1 LFEHQ
6 YAKCAT
12 FAPRNK
18 FLFKKKLYT
27 FDATTVNLRLSH
39 FPWAKCRTT
48 KGGIKLHTLLDHD
61 RYLQAFIKI
70 TAAKE
75 PISLWLNS

>member
-1 LFEHQ
+1 VCHL
-6 YAKCAT
+6 CAQ
-12 FAPRNK
+12 K
-18 FLFKKKLYT
+18 QVSVQKKLYT